1 MKFRS
6 LIPAILTFTCL
17 QVFAAHPGYLGV
29 VNKADGTASII
40 NLETGA
46 TDSVIKVGYLP
57 HEIASSADGSKVFV
71 SNYGKDHVRSTS
83 PNNRPGHTLSVISL
97 TAPFLKTEID
107 LGDNACAPHGLEPSK
122 DGEKLYVTCE
132 DRQEVVV
139 LNMNSLRV
147 EFSVPTNQAQSHM
160 VVVSA
165 DQSRAY
171 VANFSPGTVSVLDLK
186 NKTILAQIKTGPG
199 NEGVALAP
207 NQDFAYAS
215 SVLGNTLFKID
226 TKTLEVVQSAPTDRS
241 PVRVLVTP
249 NGKHLLVNNSAD
261 GTVQIFNADT
271 LELESRIKVGKQPI
285 GIVVPNDQFAYV
297 ANMNDN
303 KVSEIDLEK
312 REVVREFLTGTKPD
326 GITYIPAG
334 K

>member
-6 LIPAILTFTCL
+6 LIPGLLTFTCL
-17 QVFAAHPGYLGV
+17 NALAAHPGYLGV

-40 NLETGA
+40 NLETGH

-83 PNNRPGHTLSVISL
+83 PNNRPGHTLSVVSL
-97 TAPFLKTEID
+97 TSPFLQTDID
-107 LGDNACAPHGLEPSK
+107 LGATACAPHGLELSK

-132 DRQEVVV
+132 DRQEVVA
-139 LNMNSLRV
+139 LNVHTLKV

-160 VVVSA
+160 LVASA

-186 NKTILAQIKTGPG
+186 NKSILAQIKTGPG
-199 NEGVALAP
+199 TEGVSLAP
-207 NQDFAYAS
+207 NQNFAYAT
-215 SVLGNTLFKID
+215 SVLSNTLFKID

-249 NGKHLLVNNSAD
+249 NGKYLLVNNSAD
-261 GTVQIFNADT
+261 GTVQIFDAET
-271 LELESRIKVGKQPI
+271 LELQSRIKVGKQPI

-303 KVSEIDLEK
+303 KISVIDLEK
-312 REVVREFLTGTKPD
+312 REVVKEFSTGSKPD

-334 K
+334 R